1 MPGCMYAC
9 TSRVSPEDDRVIEIE
24 HEGEKGR
31 GSVRRRNGRKE
42 GSFDGAASLSFKGDG
57 EKAIVFELY

>member
-1 MPGCMYAC
+1 MQECMYAC

-24 HEGEKGR
+24 HEGERECAKE
-31 GSVRRRNGRKE
+31 GRK
-42 GSFDGAASLSFKGDG
+42 AVLMALALCFKGDG

>member
-1 MPGCMYAC
+1 MPECMYAC

-24 HEGEKGR
+24 HEGERERGR
-31 GSVRRRNGRKE
+31 ECGSVRRKE

>member
-31 GSVRRRNGRKE
+31 GSVRRKE

>member
-1 MPGCMYAC
+1 MQECMYAC

-24 HEGEKGR
+24 HEGERERGR
-31 GSVRRRNGRKE
+31 GSVQRKG

>member
-1 MPGCMYAC
+1 MPECMYAC

-24 HEGEKGR
+24 HEGERER
-31 GSVRRRNGRKE
+31 GSVQRKG